1 MPVYLTNFL
10 LNSNLFVC
18 LFVFLS
24 FFFSP
29 CCSVSNSTLLLLLLL
44 LILPLQLL
52 SMLLSLKTLHYH
64 YHYYQYFRSSY
75 YCYYCY
81 MCLLLFSI
89 LNVAKVIKLTFV
101 LNLQH
106 FSWVFLWPSSLLVA
120 RNFTRKGLHTVL
132 RHFASWSALCCVSFQ
147 IVLCYIIH
155 SGLELRK
162 K

>member
-64 YHYYQYFRSSY
+64 YHYYQYFCSSY

-81 MCLLLFSI
+81 I
-89 LNVAKVIKLTFV
+89 V

>member
-1 MPVYLTNFL
+1 MLVYLTDFL
-10 LNSNLFVC
+10 LSSDLFAY
-18 LFVFLS
+18 LFFI

-29 CCSVSNSTLLLLLLL
+29 YYSVYKSTLLLLLLL
-44 LILPLQLL
+44 LILPLSLL

-64 YHYYQYFRSSY
+64 YHYYQYFCSSY
-75 YCYYCY
+75 YCYYY

-101 LNLQH
+101 LNLQN

-132 RHFASWSALCCVSFQ
+132 RHFSFWSALCCVSFQ

-155 SGLELRK
+155 AGLELRK